1 MANSASGSDSS
12 AVGSDD
18 PPVREE
24 SESRITSVDAFSALL
39 SNGDCR
45 TALQCLCESEDPC
58 SIEEFTDE
66 VASLKYDV
74 PAESISMVVRTTLAT
89 NLHYDHLPKLSAYGL
104 LEYDSQHGRITD
116 VSIDGEL
123 AAQLNGDR

>member
-1 MANSASGSDSS
+1 MANSASGPDAS
-12 AVGSDD
+12 AVRSDD
-18 PPVREE
+18 QAEHE
-24 SESRITSVDAFSALL
+24 SASQITSVDAFSALL
-39 SNGDCR
+39 SNGECR
-45 TALQCLCESEDPC
+45 TALQCLSESGNPC
-58 SIEEFTDE
+58 SIEEFTDR
-66 VASLKYDV
+66 VASRKYDT
-74 PAESISMVVRTTLAT
+74 PAARVSMIVRTTIAT